1 MVERLVDADVIELQ
15 VRVTRTASSSIS
27 SLSPYHHPHD
37 TTIPP
42 IDMSK
47 ATEKHIYLT
56 RHAEAEHKYAI
67 DYRPHSICRGIDE
80 DPSIAY
86 RRIGLVRVLP
96 HKAKLNSSSNWSLQS
111 TTPRSLFAAASK
123 PHN

>member
-1 MVERLVDADVIELQ
+1 MIMFPSTLDSDACLFSDCTGKRLFEPMVERLVDADVIELQ
-15 VRVTRTASSSIS
+15 VRVTRTASPSIP

-56 RHAEAEHKYAI
+56 RHAEAEHK
-67 DYRPHSICRGIDE
+67 
-80 DPSIAY
+80 
-86 RRIGLVRVLP
+86 
-96 HKAKLNSSSNWSLQS
+96 
-111 TTPRSLFAAASK
+111 
-123 PHN
+123 